1 MVAILLYRQGTLN
14 LMLAPAFHLP
24 VLLGGIA
31 LVGLVVVRAVTLW
44 GEAGEQAHSH
54 GHDHSHAHDH
64 GHGHSHSHAHDHG
77 HGHDHQHE
85 HQHGPDCDHGHDHA
99 HGHAHAQDDEEG
111 HGHDHDH
118 SFAPVRYIPL
128 LLPILL
134 FALNLPNTTFS
145 NEAIARRIGEAVE
158 LVDAQAKRVTAT
170 GDVEDLAFS
179 ELAKAAFVPSQ
190 REYFTGKT
198 VRLKGQLWQFD
209 NQTFTLF
216 RLKIN
221 CCAADAIPL
230 KVRILSPDPIQGF
243 EQREWVAVS
252 GVVRFAKAKDRDE
265 YIPVIDL
272 LPDGIRKTDP
282 ENEYLSS

>member
-1 MVAILLYRQGTLN
+1 M
-14 LMLAPAFHLP
+14 
-24 VLLGGIA
+24 
-31 LVGLVVVRAVTLW
+31 
-44 GEAGEQAHSH
+44 
-54 GHDHSHAHDH
+54 
-64 GHGHSHSHAHDHG
+64 
-77 HGHDHQHE
+77 
-85 HQHGPDCDHGHDHA
+85 
-99 HGHAHAQDDEEG
+99 
-111 HGHDHDH
+111 
-118 SFAPVRYIPL
+118 RYIPL

-190 REYFTGKT
+190 RDYFTGKT

-252 GVVRFAKAKDRDE
+252 GVVRFAKAKDREE